1 MNHLANT
8 RAQLLAAI
16 EGLSETELTTLPV
29 SGTWSLREVLAHI
42 GGWAAWDL
50 GAIRAIQQGK
60 RPDLSVIQEVDAF
73 NDRLVAERKKWSVGK
88 ILAEMEDSQAAIQE
102 LVGSLSDRDLFENGP
117 FRGPYWENLA
127 EWLQVAWQHEEEH
140 IAQIQISAQAVG
152 HLKQW
157 CLQKPGGGRFW
168 ANIALLVM
176 LDSTVAAVRSLGPPA
191 ATLRLL
197 PWPSWLAYAS
207 AWCSWAPVAQLQRLY
222 LLPALLRPRPALPTV
237 RR

>member
-1 MNHLANT
+1 MGRQKVLNHLANT

-140 IAQIQISAQAVG
+140 IAQIQIRR
-152 HLKQW
+152 KQW
-157 CLQKPGGGRFW
+157 
-168 ANIALLVM
+168 
-176 LDSTVAAVRSLGPPA
+176 DT
-191 ATLRLL
+191 
-197 PWPSWLAYAS
+197 
-207 AWCSWAPVAQLQRLY
+207 
-222 LLPALLRPRPALPTV
+222 
-237 RR
+237 